1 MRKQKLVVNY
11 IYHVYNRGV
20 EKRRIFLDNKDF
32 TRFANDLIV
41 FNDKK
46 LVINPKQRLEDIQS
60 GRHKRTPLVDI
71 IAFCLMP
78 NHYHFGIETIEL
90 PISKIM
96 HQINNKY
103 VKYFRH
109 RYGGFG
115 HLFQE
120 RYFAKVID
128 KEKQGRVPFFI

>member
-1 MRKQKLVVNY
+1 MRKQKLVSNY
-11 IYHVYNRGV
+11 IYHIYNRGV

-32 TRFANDLIV
+32 TRFTNDLIV

-78 NHYHFGIETIEL
+78 NHYHLLLKQKVNNGIT
-90 PISKIM
+90 
-96 HQINNKY
+96 
-103 VKYFRH
+103 
-109 RYGGFG
+109 
-115 HLFQE
+115 
-120 RYFAKVID
+120 
-128 KEKQGRVPFFI
+128 